1 MSPRKGLRICTTQ
14 HHERGDYIIT
24 GKGCPRE
31 WEIIKNIYSFLL
43 CAGFPCWWSR
53 EKWPGG
59 KCRFVTGSPYEIALV
74 VKNDAGNDTR

>member
-1 MSPRKGLRICTTQ
+1 
-14 HHERGDYIIT
+14 
-24 GKGCPRE
+24 
-31 WEIIKNIYSFLL
+31 LL

-59 KCRFVTGSPYEIALV
+59 KCRFVTGSPYGIALV